1 MKKCSSCGGGPVTR
15 DTRKAT
21 FDYKGHRFT
30 YDQPGAWC
38 ESCGEVF
45 LEKSDKDSTDPLIYN
60 FQAKVDGRLTTDDIL
75 RIRRKLKLTQKE
87 AGEIIGG
94 GPNAFSRYETGKAY
108 PTRGTE
114 NFLRLLD
121 LHPEALKELKHKRAA
136 A

>member
-1 MKKCSSCGGGPVTR
+1 MKQCLACGGGPLKRATKQVT
-15 DTRKAT
+15 
-21 FDYKGHRFT
+21 FEYKGHVFT

-38 ESCGEVF
+38 SECGEGF
-45 LEKSDKDSTDPLIYN
+45 LEKSDKEATDLLLAD
-60 FQAKVDGRLTTDDIL
+60 FQARIDGRLTTTDIR
-75 RIRRKLKLTQKE
+75 RIRKKLGLTQKQ

-94 GPNAFSRYETGKAY
+94 GANAFSRYETGKAY

-121 LHPEALKELKHKRAA
+121 RHPELLKELPKDAA